1 MAMILFICIL
11 FLIKFHHIEQKPLVV
26 TQSMFRWNAT
36 NEVLITTQ
44 SNANK
49 LVDISMEIHASQPSS
64 LIFRQTLQAKIAGS
78 LNRVKFFVPG
88 GTARSDS
95 YRLMVRADNDS
106 EFFEEMIPG
115 APDVRNIYLQTD
127 KTVYKPTDIVKI
139 RALPLTAS
147 GKLYDGPVDFALV
160 NPDGF
165 ELIHKTRSIS
175 NNRFLAVEFKLSDYL
190 AFGEWKIVARP
201 DLQKPYTYSITFQV
215 QKYEYWYQQILRLNL
230 LLKTYLP
237 DLLPFIVHVLAKES
251 DDFDLY
257 EIDVLARYANGQR
270 ISGQVSIWCDCSA
283 NSSQSAISVDS
294 GKSFLCILK
303 SSKVSFFSCF
313 RIFTLNLFSL
323 PVTSRNYCS
332 ISL

>member
-11 FLIKFHHIEQKPLVV
+11 FLIKFHQIEQKPLVV

-215 QKYEYWYQQILRLNL
+215 QKY
-230 LLKTYLP
+230 

-303 SSKVSFFSCF
+303 SSK
-313 RIFTLNLFSL
+313 T
-323 PVTSRNYCS
+323 
-332 ISL
+332 